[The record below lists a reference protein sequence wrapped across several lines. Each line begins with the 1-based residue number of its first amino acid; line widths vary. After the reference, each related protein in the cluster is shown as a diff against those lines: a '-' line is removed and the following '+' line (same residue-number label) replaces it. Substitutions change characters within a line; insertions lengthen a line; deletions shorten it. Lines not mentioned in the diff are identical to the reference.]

1 MHAVKKVVILYRSP
15 QAVSNTGVIQFIKN
29 NLEEIFGDRLL
40 VENCFLADLN
50 DQNKLEADA
59 FLAIDERVFQ
69 RAKEYVDN
77 FHNVIKIN
85 RTIEQH
91 VLKRL
96 LDIPAGTNVLIV
108 NDSYSTAVDTINGFF
123 EMGIS
128 HINMIAYDRKLA
140 HTGYL

>member
-77 FHNVIKIN
+77 F
-85 RTIEQH
+85 
-91 VLKRL
+91 
-96 LDIPAGTNVLIV
+96 
-108 NDSYSTAVDTINGFF
+108 
-123 EMGIS
+123 
-128 HINMIAYDRKLA
+128 IA
-140 HTGYL
+140 